1 MTDRITRKEYGR
13 VVAWSVVV
21 LCEVAND
28 GEREKVGRKL
38 YLALGLFIL
47 AGVFRQMERAAGT
60 LWSAGWFL
68 LTNLTYI
75 GLGMAW
81 GFSIARRIL
90 HRGERRW
97 LLFGCGMTVVWL
109 FLRAVKYRFFVDDD
123 VTRYLWYLYY
133 VPQVLTPLFSLY
145 AALQIGRRED
155 EPFLRRWYWLFVPA
169 ALLIGG
175 ILTNDWH

>member
-1 MTDRITRKEYGR
+1 M
-13 VVAWSVVV
+13 VV

-97 LLFGCGMTVVWL
+97 LMFGCRMTVVWL

-169 ALLIGG
+169 ALLFGG

>member
-1 MTDRITRKEYGR
+1 MTIEKRFVAIVVRADTKSIARLKSCVGMNRITRKEYGG

-68 LTNLTYI
+68 LTNLIYI

-90 HRGERRW
+90 HRGERR
-97 LLFGCGMTVVWL
+97 
-109 FLRAVKYRFFVDDD
+109 
-123 VTRYLWYLYY
+123 
-133 VPQVLTPLFSLY
+133 
-145 AALQIGRRED
+145 
-155 EPFLRRWYWLFVPA
+155 
-169 ALLIGG
+169 
-175 ILTNDWH
+175 